1 MSGAA
6 SPYQPY
12 KQSEREAM
20 SLQVPGT
27 VAAQHIP
34 YGIHKAKAL
43 DPHTTLG

>member
-1 MSGAA
+1 MLGAA

-12 KQSEREAM
+12 EQSERKAM

-34 YGIHKAKAL
+34 
-43 DPHTTLG
+43 

>member
-12 KQSEREAM
+12 EQSERKAM

-34 YGIHKAKAL
+34 YGVYKAKAQ
-43 DPHTTLG
+43 DPDTTLR